1 MSMRAVYYAR
11 VSTEEERQL
20 NALSKQCDD
29 LVDCINKNGWELVD
43 SYIDEGKSGTTTKKR
58 DEYKRLC
65 EDIENDKFDII
76 VIKSQD
82 RLMRNVMDWYIFV
95 DKLVTNGKKL
105 YMYMENSF
113 YKTDDALITGI
124 KAILAAEYSRD
135 LSKKLNNAHK
145 RRESLGSTVMTSGTM
160 LGYNQVNGELVINEK
175 EAEIVKR
182 IFKLYLEG
190 YGATTI
196 SKILADDGIYNNKGN
211 PFGHST
217 LIRILKN
224 EKYMGTMI
232 CNKTHKDF
240 DTKKIIKNDKSEW
253 YIHENRIPP
262 IISEEDF
269 NRVQE
274 LILSKTNNI
283 ENDRRRGKR
292 GKKHI
297 LSSKMICGECGS
309 SISVFDVKKRNSVIS
324 QRGMCLNFAKNG
336 RIGVG
341 MYPEKG
347 CNMPNVDIEKLNKVI
362 EKIIEQISID
372 EDYLYKILEN
382 VKEDDKKENYDS
394 ELKSIRNQIN
404 NLKQKREMLLDKY
417 LDGIIKEDIYISK
430 SSQMDEEQD
439 TLIKKRNELENQIA
453 MSTNKDN
460 KINTIINIIKQKD
473 FKYDTFI
480 DMIEKI
486 LIYRDAIYLYI
497 IGINKPILIE
507 QSVGFGRK
515 HTAESWRSNGNTTQ
529 P

>member
-1 MSMRAVYYAR
+1 MRAVYYAR

-29 LVDCINKNGWELVD
+29 LEDCINKNGWKLID
-43 SYIDEGKSGTTTKKR
+43 SYIDEGKSGTTTKRR

-65 EDIENDKFDII
+65 EDIESDKFDII

-160 LGYNQVNGELVINEK
+160 LGYNQVKGELVINEK

-190 YGATTI
+190 HGATTI

-253 YIHENRIPP
+253 YVHEDRIPP
-262 IISEEDF
+262 IINKEDF
-269 NRVQE
+269 DRVQE
-274 LILSKTNNI
+274 LILSKTNDI
-283 ENDRRRGKR
+283 ENDKRRGKR

-309 SISVFDVKKRNSVIS
+309 SISVFNVKKRNKEIS
-324 QRGMCLNFAKNG
+324 QRGMCFNFVKNG

-347 CNMPNVDIEKLNKVI
+347 CNMPNVNIEKLNQII

-372 EDYLYKILEN
+372 EEYLYDALKN
-382 VKEDDKKENYDS
+382 VKEDDNKINYDV
-394 ELKSIRNQIN
+394 EIRNIQNKIN
-404 NLKQKREMLLDKY
+404 NLKGKRELLLDKY
-417 LDGIIKEDIYISK
+417 LDGVIKEDIYVSK
-430 SSQMDEEQD
+430 SSQMDSEHD
-439 TLIKKRNELENQIA
+439 DLIQKRNELEKQKSLSI
-453 MSTNKDN
+453 NKDN
-460 KINTIINIIKQKD
+460 KIDSIIKTIKQKD
-473 FKYDTFI
+473 FKYETFM

-486 LIYRDAIYLYI
+486 LIYRNSIYLYI
-497 IGINKPILIE
+497 IGLDKPILVE
-507 QSVGFGRK
+507 ESVGFGRK
-515 HTAESWRSNGNTTQ
+515 HTAESWRSNSNTTQ